1 MSSPSPVL
9 RRSERRQQ
17 RIGHLKKQFRWQT
30 WVLLGLIVMAAL
42 LDYVALGM
50 AEQALLSKSMALG
63 ASLSWLSQTL
73 FTVIASSTAK
83 RTLSQTTN
91 KSMVRGMYVGQGVK
105 WIVTLIGFAIIF
117 SLVAPILT
125 WATLLGYAVMQ
136 LITLVIMA
144 YLNK

>member
-1 MSSPSPVL
+1 M

-17 RIGHLKKQFRWQT
+17 RIGYLKKQFRWQT
-30 WVLLGLIVMAAL
+30 WALLGLIVMTAL

-63 ASLSWLSQTL
+63 ASLSWISQTL